1 MCENGILTFTTNT
14 EFKEIETYLIK
25 RSSKCLKGLFFIQ
38 NPDGL
43 GGGSLNLEL
52 LKGGG
57 LKQFWK
63 SRWMGGEG
71 GQKTVPSVMGVCIF
85 SGITQWHSETIF
97 WFCYFETKV
106 TTRCRK
112 LSLLW
117 NPRAWD
123 NMYMKQDFLAKKFLL
138 PTLSTVRYFSR
149 YLLFISYLTICFW
162 IDWVHLYINTRK
174 SRPRLER
181 NYNIAREQ
189 KNVMSVTRDVIFI
202 IAKNKPHTQY
212 RTHLHTMKVYNTRP
226 VSLTVCII
234 GRSFAHY

>member
-1 MCENGILTFTTNT
+1 
-14 EFKEIETYLIK
+14 
-25 RSSKCLKGLFFIQ
+25 
-38 NPDGL
+38 
-43 GGGSLNLEL
+43 
-52 LKGGG
+52 
-57 LKQFWK
+57 
-63 SRWMGGEG
+63 
-71 GQKTVPSVMGVCIF
+71 MGVCIF

-138 PTLSTVRYFSR
+138 PTLSTVRYFSG

>member
-43 GGGSLNLEL
+43 GGGGGGGRSLNLEL

-112 LSLLW
+112 LSLL
-117 NPRAWD
+117 
-123 NMYMKQDFLAKKFLL
+123 
-138 PTLSTVRYFSR
+138 
-149 YLLFISYLTICFW
+149 
-162 IDWVHLYINTRK
+162 
-174 SRPRLER
+174 
-181 NYNIAREQ
+181 
-189 KNVMSVTRDVIFI
+189 
-202 IAKNKPHTQY
+202 
-212 RTHLHTMKVYNTRP
+212 
-226 VSLTVCII
+226 
-234 GRSFAHY
+234 